1 MSELLYIDACVRAEH
16 SRTRK
21 LALRFLDR
29 YQARHPDHTVTRLD
43 LNALDLR
50 PQTTEVLRE
59 RDRLWRE
66 DRLDHPMFG
75 LSHQFAEADK
85 IVVAAPF
92 WDLSFP
98 AILKIYLERVS
109 VNRITFGYTEEG
121 ALLGLCRAEK
131 LLYITT
137 RGGNFSQPDTASFE
151 MGARYVEALGR
162 MYGIRD
168 FRLLCAEGLDDVR
181 NDPNAL
187 LSQAMERADAL
198 AEVF

>member
-1 MSELLYIDACVRAEH
+1 MSELLYIDACVRAER
-16 SRTRK
+16 SRTRQ
-21 LALRFLDR
+21 LAQRFLDR
-29 YQARHPDHTVTRLD
+29 YQTCHPDHRITRLD
-43 LNALDLR
+43 LNDMDLR
-50 PQTTEVLRE
+50 PQTTELLRE
-59 RDRLWRE
+59 RDELWRE
-66 DRLDHPMFG
+66 DRLDHPMFA
-75 LSHQFAEADK
+75 LAHQFAGADK
-85 IVVAAPF
+85 IVMAAPF

-121 ALLGLCRAEK
+121 ALLGLCKAEK
-131 LLYITT
+131 LLYVTT

-162 MYGIRD
+162 MYGVED

-181 NDPNAL
+181 NDPKAL

-198 AEVF
+198 AGIF